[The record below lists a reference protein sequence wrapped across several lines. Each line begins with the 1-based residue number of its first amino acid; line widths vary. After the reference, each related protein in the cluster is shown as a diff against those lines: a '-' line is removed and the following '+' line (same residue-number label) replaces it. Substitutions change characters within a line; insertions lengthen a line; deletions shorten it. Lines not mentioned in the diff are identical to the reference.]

1 MLPAASAVLILTL
14 AHPAASSKLAHQL
27 RAVGYSTSEVTDIIT
42 GRVSRKTIDKAHA
55 MKLVGHTREAD
66 ALLASE
72 YRKVAAPVIP
82 SLVTLAPAPIPVDP
96 VVESAPVAHAPITTV
111 ETRPTAVPKPQI
123 VAPKPQVASRTVP
136 PARALPTTRTLPP
149 TTTSVEAAINKYSR
163 LHAVDATLVRAI
175 IAAESGFG
183 AGARSSA
190 GAIGLMQLMPA
201 TARTLG
207 VNPKIPDENIEG
219 GVRYLSQLLKA
230 FGQVELA
237 LVAYNAGP
245 AFAERYSRGEAA
257 LYEETREY
265 VKQVLG
271 RIRTL
276 R

>member
-55 MKLVGHTREAD
+55 MKLVGRGREAD

-72 YRKVAAPVIP
+72 YRKAAAPAMP
-82 SLVTLAPAPIPVDP
+82 SLVTLAPMPVPVDP
-96 VVESAPVAHAPITTV
+96 VVESAPVARPPITSV
-111 ETRPTAVPKPQI
+111 EARPSALSKPQ
-123 VAPKPQVASRTVP
+123 VVTPKPQVV
-136 PARALPTTRTLPP
+136 ARALPPARTQPKPP
-149 TTTSVEAAINKYSR
+149 LGSTTTSVEAAINKYSR

-207 VNPKIPDENIEG
+207 VNPRVPDENIEG
-219 GVRYLSQLLKA
+219 GVRYLAQLLKA

-257 LYEETREY
+257 LYDETREY